1 MAQRINQFFGLLHVV
16 IKQLF
21 DLMGLMATHAPVLHH
36 FIVEVLLLAL
46 LVTGARELFRVLP

>member
-1 MAQRINQFFGLLHVV
+1 MAQRINQFFGLLQVV

-21 DLMGLMATHAPVLHH
+21 DLMGLVVNHAPVLHH

-46 LVTGARELFRVLP
+46 LVAGARELFHALP